1 MKKAGK
7 VSAYLLG
14 FLILAVVL
22 AAFQP
27 LSDPAGLTN
36 PPDEYF
42 RYQVPQYIC
51 AHGAIPTGLEPEL
64 RIPSYGFSYA
74 LYNAFPYI
82 VMGLAMQVTSLFTS
96 DPAAL
101 LFTARMVNVLSGLL
115 MAYVVWL
122 TALRLFSRERNRW
135 VFCLA
140 VTYQPMNIFVHS

>member
-14 FLILAVVL
+14 FLVLAVVL

-51 AHGAIPTGLEPEL
+51 AEWLIRPETGERVCRSGPV
-64 RIPSYGFSYA
+64 SA
-74 LYNAFPYI
+74 L
-82 VMGLAMQVTSLFTS
+82 T
-96 DPAAL
+96 
-101 LFTARMVNVLSGLL
+101 
-115 MAYVVWL
+115 
-122 TALRLFSRERNRW
+122 
-135 VFCLA
+135 
-140 VTYQPMNIFVHS
+140 